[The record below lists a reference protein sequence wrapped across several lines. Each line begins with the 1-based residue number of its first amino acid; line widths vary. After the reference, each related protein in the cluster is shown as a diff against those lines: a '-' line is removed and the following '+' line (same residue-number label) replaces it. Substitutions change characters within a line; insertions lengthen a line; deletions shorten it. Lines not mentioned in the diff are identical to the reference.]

1 MINMDFDQR
10 VTINTNECSWVIT
23 PKRGVWR
30 KKLERESAEKGHATS
45 IVRYNPGT
53 SFEPHGHPNGEEIL
67 VLEGTFSDE
76 YGDYKKGCYIRNSPG
91 SRHTPFSKEGC
102 ILFVKL
108 NQFLPSDTA
117 QVCIDT
123 SQHPWMAGQGH
134 LQVMPLH
141 EFKGEHV
148 ALVKWPAREHFQPHT
163 HFGGEEIYVI
173 SGELNDEHGS
183 YPAGTWL
190 RNPHMSQHDPFVK
203 VETMIFVKTGHLFN
217 KNL

>member
-1 MINMDFDQR
+1 MDFDQR

-53 SFEPHGHPNGEEIL
+53 SFEPHDHPNGEEIL

-76 YGDYKKGCYIRNSPG
+76 YGDYKKGSYIRNPPG
-91 SRHTPFSKEGC
+91 SRHAPFSKEGC

-108 NQFLPSDTA
+108 NQFLANDTA
-117 QVCIDT
+117 RVCVDAT
-123 SQHPWMAGQGH
+123 QRHWLPGYGH

-141 EFKGEHV
+141 EFESEHA
-148 ALVKWPAREHFQPHT
+148 ALVKWPANERFQSHT

-173 SGELNDEHGS
+173 SGEFNDEHGS

-190 RNPHMSQHDPFVK
+190 RNPHMSQHYPFVK
-203 VETMIFVKTGHLFN
+203 EETIIFVKTGHLLD